1 MNEVIY
7 QGISHDIKEL
17 LLGGMSAKYLFK
29 WILSLLIVP
38 IFVESVSLRSMKLNC
53 CIIDYF
59 YATLLLRKAQWAY
72 PTVHRNWVFK
82 TRLGSFVTGGFLG
95 ALVLTAFMVVSSEL
109 PRQRTRGM
117 QDLVRGWWEW
127 RASGTR
133 HRDHT
138 HLLGNAAEGPGK
150 LTPRAF
156 QTHLIT

>member
-1 MNEVIY
+1 MSYLKSRKPIQERAY
-7 QGISHDIKEL
+7 QLKTVGFNQN
-17 LLGGMSAKYLFK
+17 Y
-29 WILSLLIVP
+29 LLIVS
-38 IFVESVSLRSMKLNC
+38 ISVESVTLRSMKLNC

-117 QDLVRGWWEW
+117 QDLVRG
-127 RASGTR
+127 
-133 HRDHT
+133 
-138 HLLGNAAEGPGK
+138 
-150 LTPRAF
+150 
-156 QTHLIT
+156 